1 MFTGLYERRKR
12 DFPMSDYSRKKGK
25 EHAVIIIIFVVTIAA
40 LIFLSGC
47 RDTSEDI
54 KSIIADVRQ
63 SSEVIEERKHLRI
76 GVLVGPYAD
85 MVSQVIEPD
94 LISKG
99 YTVDTVVFTQWD
111 ATNLALANGEIDLN
125 LFQHSHF
132 LNNFKSEHNLELSAI
147 VEVPTASMVLLSE
160 HYNTLSD
167 IESGASIA
175 LPNDATNL
183 ARALRILREAGI
195 ITLNNNTDISR
206 VTLDDIDS
214 NPQELVF
221 NTVDGFADYR
231 EQLSG
236 SDAVVISGGRAYA
249 GGVNLSDALYSEVL
263 RDGYMIVAAVRTE
276 DLARQ
281 YVYDFLEIIHSD
293 SFRHAIMD
301 EDGTFS
307 GFQRPN
313 YFYR

>member
-1 MFTGLYERRKR
+1 MG
-12 DFPMSDYSRKKGK
+12 DNGRKKKK
-25 EHAVIIIIFVVTIAA
+25 ENNTIVIVFMITIMA

-47 RDTSEDI
+47 RDTSADI
-54 KSIIADVRQ
+54 SSIIAGEQQ
-63 SSEVIEERKHLRI
+63 SSEIIEERKDLRI

-85 MVSQVIEPD
+85 MLSQIIEPA
-94 LISKG
+94 LVETG
-99 YTVDTVVFTQWD
+99 YTIETVVFTEWD
-111 ATNLALANGEIDLN
+111 ATNLALAGGEIDLN

-132 LNNFKSEHNLELSAI
+132 LNNFKFEHSLELSA
-147 VEVPTASMVLLSE
+147 VAEVPTASMVLLSE
-160 HYNTLSD
+160 RFDTLSN
-167 IESGASIA
+167 IETGASIA

-195 ITLNNNTDISR
+195 ITLDNNIDISK
-206 VTLDDIDS
+206 VTLNDITN
-214 NPQELVF
+214 NPNELVF
-221 NTVDGFADYR
+221 NLVDGFALYQ

-249 GGVNLSDALYSEVL
+249 SGVNLSEALYSEVL
-263 RDGYMIVAAVRTE
+263 RDGFMIVAVVRTE

-281 YVYDFLEIIHSD
+281 FAYDFMEIIHSEN
-293 SFRHAIMD
+293 FQQAITD
-301 EDGTFS
+301 EDSPFS